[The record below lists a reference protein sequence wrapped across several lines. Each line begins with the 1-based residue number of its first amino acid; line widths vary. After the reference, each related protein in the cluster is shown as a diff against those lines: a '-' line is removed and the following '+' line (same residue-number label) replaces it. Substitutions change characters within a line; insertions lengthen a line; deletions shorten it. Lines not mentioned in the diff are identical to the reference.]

1 MNYVQMKY
9 LTFPNR
15 IQGGLLGQAVFFME
29 VKHYRYYPAY
39 APARGKRSHCWY
51 GYCKDYRLCKEP

>member
-15 IQGGLLGQAVFFME
+15 IQGGLLGQAAFFME

-39 APARGKRSHCWY
+39 ATTRWQRANHGYGHC
-51 GYCKDYRLCKEP
+51 KNHRLCEEP